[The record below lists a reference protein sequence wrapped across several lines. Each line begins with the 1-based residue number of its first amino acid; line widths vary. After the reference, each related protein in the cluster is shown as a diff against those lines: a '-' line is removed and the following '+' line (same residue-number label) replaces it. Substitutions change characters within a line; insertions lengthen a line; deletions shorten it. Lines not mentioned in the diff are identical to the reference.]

1 MRKSSLNSSLRAR
14 IRAAAALAFA
24 CCLLAS
30 TVAISGCIFSDEKPI
45 DEGIVRSESAD
56 VYSSTALVA
65 LKVATVK
72 RGDVLD
78 ILGKEDVTGPTST
91 ESWLQVRLKDD
102 AETNGWIEARH
113 VVRQDIV
120 NQTAEIAGKS
130 AEMPPIARGRLKVN
144 QRLRLQAGREAP
156 VAATLSRGTEFDIIG
171 KAQTSFKPEKAKPK
185 PGVSS
190 TNADQD
196 DEPDEP
202 DEPEEQTDVWYRV
215 RLDEG
220 MIIRGGWVLAQSVSL
235 EVPDEI
241 LHLEG
246 EGRRF
251 VAWLNVGNTIDPQAK
266 DPSQTQRNN
275 YVTFMRRGNAPD
287 DVDFERIYCLFW
299 DADTRNYYA
308 PYVDSDL
315 RGVFPVAFRDEGGRK
330 IITAN
335 VLDAENKPVP
345 IELEIIATGKG
356 KSTVRRITPPVKG
369 ERISSRR

>member
-1 MRKSSLNSSLRAR
+1 MRKSSFNSSLRAR
-14 IRAAAALAFA
+14 LRAASALAFA

-30 TVAISGCIFSDEKPI
+30 ALATGGCIFSDEKPM
-45 DEGIVRSESAD
+45 DEGIVRSETAD

-78 ILGKEDVTGPTST
+78 ILRKEDVTGPTST
-91 ESWLQVRLKDD
+91 ETWLQVRLKDD

-113 VVRQDIV
+113 VVRQDVV
-120 NQTAEIAGKS
+120 NQTAEIAGKPD
-130 AEMPPIARGRLKVN
+130 EMPSIARGRLKVN
-144 QRLRLQAGREAP
+144 QRLRLQAGRDSP
-156 VAATLSRGTEFDIIG
+156 VAVTLARGTEFDITG
-171 KAQTSFKPEKAKPK
+171 KAQTSFRPEKAKPK
-185 PGVSS
+185 PGVTA
-190 TNADQD
+190 TNTDQD
-196 DEPDEP
+196 DEPEEP

-220 MIIRGGWVLAQSVSL
+220 AIIRGGWILAQSVSL

-251 VAWLNVGNTIDPQAK
+251 VAWLNVGNTLDPKARDASQA
-266 DPSQTQRNN
+266 QRNN
-275 YVTFMRRGNAPD
+275 YVTFMRRGTAPG
-287 DVDFERIYCLFW
+287 DVDYERIYCLFW
-299 DADTRNYYA
+299 DADARSYYA

-315 RGVFPVAFRDEGGRK
+315 RGVFPVAYRDEGGRK

-345 IELEIIATGKG
+345 IELEIIGTGKG